1 LCDEV
6 TPDGH
11 EGFVEIWASIRC
23 WWAEVGNYVRAV
35 LSGMNAVLVFIR
47 LPLAGSRSESLG
59 EPVRRA
65 DEGCFCADFVGALL
79 FALAECLFVEGG
91 GCAVAGRGE
100 LGDDW
105 IYRGVG
111 GGVVEKGLGDI
122 VVGEEGEGVVGEV
135 SAIGFCYYIL
145 GNEAWSFVGVVLQDV
160 SFTTVL
166 F

>member
-1 LCDEV
+1 LFARAECV
-6 TPDGH
+6 
-11 EGFVEIWASIRC
+11 FVEA
-23 WWAEVGNYVRAV
+23 
-35 LSGMNAVLVFIR
+35 
-47 LPLAGSRSESLG
+47 
-59 EPVRRA
+59 
-65 DEGCFCADFVGALL
+65 
-79 FALAECLFVEGG
+79 G
-91 GCAVAGRGE
+91 GCAVAGCGE

-111 GGVVEKGLGDI
+111 GGLVEKGLGDI

-166 F
+166 I